1 MIAFIIAVFVLAT
14 IPSPA
19 LLSILAVGSAFGFRS
34 GLLYTVGALL
44 GANIVII
51 LSIIGFAS
59 ILAAAPNL
67 KIFLSILSLG
77 YLVYVAFQIA
87 RSKETLG
94 KAEKKRSLSLTDGV
108 IIQLVNPK
116 AYAVGLALFSGFPLA
131 AHSIHNEIQ
140 VKLIIVNSIFA
151 PAYFLWL
158 LLGETLHAR
167 LAVTKCNSTLNGSLA
182 VLLIFSVL
190 TAAISIFS

>member
-1 MIAFIIAVFVLAT
+1 MIAFVIAVFVLAT
-14 IPSPA
+14 IPGPA
-19 LLSILAVGSAFGFRS
+19 LLSIVAVGSTFGFRG
-34 GLLYTVGALL
+34 GLSYTVGALL

-67 KIFLSILSLG
+67 KIFLSILCLG
-77 YLVYVAFQIA
+77 YLVYIAIQIT
-87 RSKETLG
+87 RSKHTVG
-94 KAEKKRSLSLTDGV
+94 KAEKKRRFSLTDGV

-131 AHSIHNEIQ
+131 TDSILSEIQ

-158 LLGETLHAR
+158 LLGEFLHAR
-167 LAVTKCNSTLNGSLA
+167 LAVTKCNRTINGSLA
-182 VLLIFSVL
+182 MLMIFSVL
-190 TAAISIFS
+190 TSAISIFL

>member
-1 MIAFIIAVFVLAT
+1 MVAFIIAVFVLAT
-14 IPSPA
+14 IPGPA
-19 LLSILAVGSAFGFRS
+19 LLSIVAVGSALGFRG
-34 GLLYTVGALL
+34 GLSYTVGALL

-94 KAEKKRSLSLTDGV
+94 KAEKKRSLRLTDGV

-131 AHSIHNEIQ
+131 THSIHIEIQ
-140 VKLIIVNSIFA
+140 IKLIIVNSIFA

>member
-1 MIAFIIAVFVLAT
+1 MT
-14 IPSPA
+14 IPGPA
-19 LLSILAVGSAFGFRS
+19 LLSIVAVGSTFGFRGGFS
-34 GLLYTVGALL
+34 YTVGALL

-51 LSIIGFAS
+51 LSIIDLAS

-87 RSKETLG
+87 RSKQTLG
-94 KAEKKRSLSLTDGV
+94 KAEKKKSLNLTDRM
-108 IIQLVNPK
+108 ISQLVNPK

-131 AHSIHNEIQ
+131 THSIHSEIH
-140 VKLIIVNSIFA
+140 VKLIIDNSIFA

-158 LLGETLHAR
+158 LLGDMLQAR
-167 LAVTKCNSTLNGSLA
+167 LAVKKCDSTLNGSLA
-182 VLLIFSVL
+182 VLMIFSVL
-190 TAAISIFS
+190 TSAISIFS